1 MTRVEPRCNE
11 PVSNEVI
18 GFIVTPVTAKHMKKN
33 LVIGNKF
40 PHSLGP
46 SLHRGSTVY
55 AKVQDLFRVQKTK
68 NKPVFDYLLKI
79 CTISE
84 PSLINGVEKELQ
96 E

>member
-46 SLHRGSTVY
+46 SLYRGSTVCQSGRFI
-55 AKVQDLFRVQKTK
+55 AGTK
-68 NKPVFDYLLKI
+68 NKKQTSV
-79 CTISE
+79 
-84 PSLINGVEKELQ
+84 
-96 E
+96 